1 MIIPAH
7 NEEAVI
13 GRTLTRLRPLLDDPD
28 VDVLVVC
35 NGCADGTA
43 AVARL
48 FPGATVLE
56 IEAASKPAAMNAGDR
71 ATDRW
76 PRLYLDADIEVDPS
90 AVYAVFREL
99 EQPGEIV
106 AARPEAA
113 FDTSD
118 ASWPVRAYYRARTRL
133 PEDGVRLWGAGGY
146 AASRLGHERF
156 AAFPEV
162 TADDSY
168 FDALFADHEKTVVA
182 TAPMRIRTP
191 QTSSALLAILT
202 RHRRGHVELS
212 TAPSGSGQRL
222 RAIAGTVR
230 GPRSAVDAACY
241 AAFAIV
247 AHLRSRSV
255 VGSGTSRW
263 EKDASTRATAGA
275 HS

>member
-1 MIIPAH
+1 VIIPAH
-7 NEEAVI
+7 NEAGVI

-35 NGCADGTA
+35 NGCADDTA
-43 AVARL
+43 SVARR

-56 IEAASKPAAMNAGDR
+56 IDAASKPAAMNAGDR
-71 ATDRW
+71 ATERW

-90 AVYAVFREL
+90 AVYAVFQQLAE
-99 EQPGEIV
+99 PDEIV
-106 AARPEAA
+106 AARPDAV
-113 FDTSD
+113 FDTAG

-133 PEDGVRLWGAGGY
+133 PEEGVRLWGAGGY
-146 AASRLGHERF
+146 AVSRQGHERF

-168 FDALFADHEKTVVA
+168 FDALFDDHEKTVVA
-182 TAPMRIRTP
+182 TPPMLIRTP

-212 TAPSGSGQRL
+212 SAPAGSGQRL
-222 RAIAGTVR
+222 RAVAGTVH
-230 GPRSAVDAACY
+230 GPRSAIDAACY
-241 AAFAIV
+241 AGFAIV

-255 VGSGTSRW
+255 VGTGTSRW